1 MGRTWGVVFG
11 VASLALVACS
21 KSEDNGSAAP
31 SAPQPTQAAQAP
43 AAPAAPAGN
52 SDFGDG
58 PGAAAAETIF
68 KTRCSTCHGME
79 GKGNGPA
86 SITLNPKP
94 RNYTDVAWQKS
105 VTDDHIL
112 EIIVKGGA
120 AVGKSPLMPPNP
132 DLADKPEVVAALM
145 HKVRSFA
152 KGATGA
158 AGDGGK

>member
-1 MGRTWGVVFG
+1 MVRGWR
-11 VASLALVACS
+11 VALAVGQLALVACS
-21 KSEDNGSAAP
+21 KSGDEGNAPPPASQPAVAAP
-31 SAPQPTQAAQAP
+31 MASATAA
-43 AAPAAPAGN
+43 AGG
-52 SDFGDG
+52 SGDFGDG
-58 PGAAAAETIF
+58 PGAAQAETIF

-94 RNYTDVAWQKS
+94 RNYTDAAWQKS
-105 VTDDHIL
+105 VTDEHIL

-132 DLADKPEVVAALM
+132 DLADKPEVVTALM

-152 KGATGA
+152 KA
-158 AGDGGK
+158 AGGPADGGK